1 MYGKATILGDFN
13 LTLLDFGIVKF
24 FDPATLQAYQMVV
37 MRGACKLKNCF
48 ATFKMVA
55 LKQSCLFELC
65 QYPIDG
71 GKTDI
76 LAFTNQCSVN
86 IFCRKMSHRT
96 ALEQAQYSKSRQSG
110 FQAHGFKI
118 VRLAHSYVHPISYLL
133 YDITLSLLWKPYAAA
148 MRAKILTLLVL
159 LLVAGCSSVPSLL
172 YKIEIQQGNVITQEM
187 VDKLKPGMTRAQVRF
202 ALGSPM
208 ISDAFHD
215 NRWDYVYRLEQRGQL
230 IEQRKLT
237 AYFEDDKLVRTD
249 GTFAPSVA
257 FARPQSVEPSSPVE
271 LASPGI
277 KEESGVPAPSNTPA
291 LSSTSGNALA
301 PESGTPS
308 FTQPPSQ
315 ATVLPLLPVEPVRPV
330 VKEES
335 AIPAL
340 SSAPAMSQPSSALP
354 KPVAASSRQMPSQ
367 AADAGGKEADQ
378 PKE

>member
-237 AYFEDDKLVRTD
+237 AFFEDDKLVRTD

-257 FARPQSVEPSSPVE
+257 FARPQSVESPRPVE
-271 LASPGI
+271 PASSI
-277 KEESGVPAPSNTPA
+277 VKEESGVPASSNIPA
-291 LSSTSGNALA
+291 SSNALA

-315 ATVLPLLPVEPVRPV
+315 AAVLPLLPVEPVRPV
-330 VKEES
+330 IKEES

-340 SSAPAMSQPSSALP
+340 SGAPAMRHPSALP
-354 KPVAASSRQMPSQ
+354 KSVVPSSRQMPSQ
-367 AADAGGKEADQ
+367 AADAGGREADQ